1 MALPTYT
8 LTTLQNAVLHAIG
21 ASATDSKT
29 SATEI
34 VNNALQY
41 LCRQFTHA
49 RWRRKVKAID
59 FTAVAITSLVR
70 ATNVVT
76 VTKAAHGLAV
86 GDTVRITGASS
97 GFDGVYI
104 ILTVPLSS
112 TFTVSNAGS
121 DETAATQGSYIPG
134 HVNLPSDF
142 EKMLSLAP
150 SSQTIAWTQG
160 HIDEIN
166 QLRQNSFAGFGY
178 MYDIG
183 YSPQASVTAS
193 PLARLELFP
202 VPSAAATDVAR
213 MIYLRTIDNLANGT
227 DVPDVPVHLH
237 PVLKQICREFAT
249 SDEDQ
254 DDAKLIE
261 GGRARQMLAEAIANA
276 GMTTPTSGT
285 LKSQLGRSSVSQAFP
300 PQAMTFS

>member
-8 LTTLQNAVLHAIG
+8 LTTLQSAVTHAIG
-21 ASATDSKT
+21 GAPASTT
-29 SATEI
+29 TTTEI

-41 LCRQFTHA
+41 LCRAFTHA
-49 RWRRKVKAID
+49 RWRRKVKSID
-59 FTAVAITSLVR
+59 FTAVTITTLARVS
-70 ATNVVT
+70 NIVT

-86 GDTVRITGASS
+86 GDTVRITGAST

-121 DETAATQGSYIPG
+121 DEVAATQGSYIPG

-142 EKMLSLAP
+142 EKMISLAP
-150 SSQTIAWTQG
+150 SSQTIAWTPG
-160 HIDEIN
+160 DIDEIN

-178 MYDIG
+178 TYDIG

-202 VPSAAATDVAR
+202 VPEAAAVDVAR
-213 MIYLRTIDNLANGT
+213 LIYLRTIDNLSAGT

-261 GGRARQMLAEAIANA
+261 GGRAEKMLREALAND
-276 GMTTPTSGT
+276 GLTKPISGG
-285 LKSQLGRSSVSQAFP
+285 LKSQLGRGGSVAAAFP
-300 PQAMTFS
+300 PAAMNFT